1 MTGFAKNNCL
11 ANVNF
16 MSPPLSSNFL
26 LMSISVHL
34 TRQLANKHSPV
45 QIYKRTKEM
54 IKAKELRYIFSPI
67 AILLINK
74 DLVPAAAEPSSI
86 PQISVG
92 KFL

>member
-1 MTGFAKNNCL
+1 
-11 ANVNF
+11 
-16 MSPPLSSNFL
+16 
-26 LMSISVHL
+26 
-34 TRQLANKHSPV
+34 
-45 QIYKRTKEM
+45 M